1 MIKML
6 SPLVQAGALQNS
18 QSPVDTEGG
27 GDEASMEPSR
37 SPPLVN
43 IAHFRKVNVLVEAK
57 STRRPPAQRPC
68 YRNNAVWKNLAN
80 WRLPMPR
87 YFFDVKDGHRLFD
100 ASGFVCEDD
109 TDAII
114 RATVL
119 AIGVSLDMPEDDPE
133 RRIAIINDAGR
144 EIGNVPV
151 YSEPSYGNPAK

>member
-1 MIKML
+1 M
-6 SPLVQAGALQNS
+6 
-18 QSPVDTEGG
+18 
-27 GDEASMEPSR
+27 
-37 SPPLVN
+37 
-43 IAHFRKVNVLVEAK
+43 
-57 STRRPPAQRPC
+57 
-68 YRNNAVWKNLAN
+68 WKNLAN
-80 WRLPMPR
+80 WRLLLPR

-119 AIGVSLDMPEDDPE
+119 AIGVSLDKPEDDPE

-151 YSEPSYGNPAK
+151 YSKPSYENPTK

>member
-1 MIKML
+1 LL
-6 SPLVQAGALQNS
+6 SEQCCLEELCKQ
-18 QSPVDTEGG
+18 E
-27 GDEASMEPSR
+27 
-37 SPPLVN
+37 
-43 IAHFRKVNVLVEAK
+43 IAM
-57 STRRPPAQRPC
+57 Q
-68 YRNNAVWKNLAN
+68 
-80 WRLPMPR
+80 R

-119 AIGVSLDMPEDDPE
+119 AIGVSLDAPEDDPE

-151 YSEPSYGNPAK
+151 YSKPSYENPAK